1 MCWNERFRT
10 GKTVR
15 FKTDN
20 PKHKDAVPY
29 KRAEKHK
36 TSYKDYQ

>member
-1 MCWNERFRT
+1 MCWHQNYRT

-15 FKTDN
+15 YKADN
-20 PKHKDAVPY
+20 PRHKDAVPY

-36 TSYKDYQ
+36 MSAKDYQ